1 MPEHS
6 LRRACGWLARR
17 PGYLFLTAR
26 EETVARHDPSRFRR
40 AWIGLAVGAVGW
52 GLLLVYVWSLAWWV
66 YGGYASPL
74 IMPSAAALAYFA
86 LWPYRE
92 ALAALAGLGA
102 GGDGPVR
109 PLLLAVSVVFLGLC
123 FMQFSPGPYI
133 IEYPIL
139 PWWMNWV
146 RPGAALNRVLFLMP
160 LWGGWSML
168 ITPQFCRPG
177 ADTEPQTAALAR
189 GCPPLAAAGCLLP
202 PLAATIFYFQY
213 LGLGAQIVISA
224 AGALGAI
231 LTGLACCR
239 RSGGLRR
246 RALLAANVLTQVVFL
261 LACLAF
267 R

>member
-26 EETVARHDPSRFRR
+26 DESVARHEASRFSR
-40 AWIGLAVGAVGW
+40 AWIGLAAGAIVW
-52 GLLLVYVWSLAWWV
+52 GLLLVYVWSLGWWV
-66 YGGYASPL
+66 YGGYSSPL

-92 ALAALAGLGA
+92 ALAALADLGA
-102 GGDGPVR
+102 GEDKPVR
-109 PLLLAVSVVFLGLC
+109 PLLLAVSVAFLGLC

-133 IEYPIL
+133 IEYPRL
-139 PWWMNWV
+139 PWWMNWI

-160 LWGGWSML
+160 VWGGWSML
-168 ITPQFCRPG
+168 ITPQFCRPS
-177 ADTEPQTAALAR
+177 AATEPQTAAFAK
-189 GCPPLAAAGCLLP
+189 GCSPLAAAACLLP

-213 LGLGAQIVISA
+213 LGLRAQIVISA

-231 LTGLACCR
+231 LAGLTCCW

-246 RALLAANVLTQVVFL
+246 PALLAANVLTQIAFL